1 MTASSS
7 ALAPSPLAE
16 ERRAL
21 LARVVEG
28 LDAPTLWWLSGYTAG
43 LAHGQHAPQL
53 AVLPGGQAQSGQRLT
68 VIYGS
73 QTGNARRA
81 AEKIA
86 QEVEA
91 GGLPVRLLRADAY
104 PTRELANERLLYV
117 VISTQGDGD
126 PPDDSR
132 ALVDFLS
139 GKRAP
144 GSLSWGGINNTY
156 FWIDPARNVTGVILM
171 QLLPFADKLCLEAF
185 AGFERGFDRRAAHQ
199 F

>member
-16 ERRAL
+16 ERRVL
-21 LARVVEG
+21 LARLVEG

-68 VIYGS
+68 VVYGS

-91 GGLPVRLLRADAY
+91 AGLPVRLLRADAY
-104 PTRELANERLLYV
+104 PTRELASERLLYV
-117 VISTQGDGD
+117 VISTQGEGD
-126 PPDDSR
+126 PPDD
-132 ALVDFLS
+132 AIGFVEFLA
-139 GKRAP
+139 GRRAP
-144 GSLSWGGINNTY
+144 
-156 FWIDPARNVTGVILM
+156 
-171 QLLPFADKLCLEAF
+171 
-185 AGFERGFDRRAAHQ
+185 
-199 F
+199 